1 MATYSNLSYGSKG
14 DDVKKMQTALINAG
28 YSVGSSGADG
38 SFGPATQA
46 AVKKYQA
53 DNGLAVD
60 GIAGSNTLG
69 KLYETSTTSSTAAT
83 SSGTTSPEK
92 PTAPKYDPVSDTAY
106 QEALAALQQ
115 ANKNT
120 PKYAGTYDGQLKDL
134 YDQIVNRD
142 KFSYDINADML
153 YKQYAN
159 QYILNGKLAMMDSM
173 GQAASLNGGYGSSYG
188 QAVGQQTY
196 NAYLQQLS
204 DIVPEL
210 YAQAY
215 DQYNAEGDK
224 LLQQYAMIGDL
235 ADDEYGKYQDAY
247 TRWANE
253 RDYAQE
259 QADTAYDRGYNDYLA
274 KLSQYNADREY
285 ELTLEQWNYKK
296 EQDAKAAAAASSSGR
311 SGGGGYKGTGGGGDD
326 EDSGGGKVEKFS
338 SSRALNEA
346 VANGSTYDERLVN
359 LKAML
364 DEGNITEKQY
374 KDLVFA
380 LNPRYSYK

>member
-1 MATYSNLSYGSKG
+1 MATTYSNLSRGSRG
-14 DDVKKMQTALINAG
+14 EDVKKMQQALINAG
-28 YSVGSSGADG
+28 YSVGSAGADG
-38 SFGPATQA
+38 SFGPDTEK
-46 AVKKYQA
+46 AVLKFQK
-53 DNGLAVD
+53 DNGLKTD
-60 GIAGSNTLG
+60 GIAGNNTLG
-69 KLYETSTTSSTAAT
+69 KLYGSSMTPSKTTSTSTQPKT
-83 SSGTTSPEK
+83 
-92 PTAPKYDPVSDTAY
+92 PTYNPVNDKAY
-106 QEALAALQQ
+106 QSALASLQA
-115 ANKNT
+115 ANKNM
-120 PKYAGTYDGQLKDL
+120 PQYAGTYDGQLKEL

-142 KFSYDINADML
+142 KFSYDINSDML

-159 QYILNGKLAMMDSM
+159 QYIQNGKLAMMDSM
-173 GQAASLNGGYGSSYG
+173 GQAAALNGGYGSSYG

-204 DIVPEL
+204 DIVPDL

-224 LLQQYAMIGDL
+224 LLQQYALIGDL
-235 ADDEYGKYQDAY
+235 KDDEYAKYQDAY
-247 TRWANE
+247 NRWANE
-253 RDYAQE
+253 RAYAQE
-259 QADTAYDRGYNDYLA
+259 QVDNAYDRGYNEYLA
-274 KLSQYNADREY
+274 KLSQYNTDREY
-285 ELTLEQWNYKK
+285 QLALDQFKFNK
-296 EQDAKAAAAASSSGR
+296 EQTQKKNSVS
-311 SGGGGYKGTGGGGDD
+311 SGGGSTRSSSSSTKRTGSSTSEKPAQD
-326 EDSGGGKVEKFS
+326 VEKFT

>member
-1 MATYSNLSYGSKG
+1 MATTYSNLSRGSRG
-14 DDVKKMQTALINAG
+14 EDVKKMQQALINAG
-28 YSVGSSGADG
+28 YSVGSAGADG
-38 SFGPATQA
+38 SFGPDTEK
-46 AVKKYQA
+46 AVLRYQKN
-53 DNGLAVD
+53 NGLKTD
-60 GIAGSNTLG
+60 GIAGNNTLG
-69 KLYETSTTSSTAAT
+69 KLYGSSTKTSSKTTSTSTQPKT
-83 SSGTTSPEK
+83 
-92 PTAPKYDPVSDTAY
+92 PTYNPVNDKAY
-106 QEALAALQQ
+106 QSALASLQA
-115 ANKNT
+115 ANKNM
-120 PKYAGTYDGQLKDL
+120 PQYAGTYDGQLKEL

-142 KFSYDINADML
+142 KFSYDINSDML

-159 QYILNGKLAMMDSM
+159 QYIQNGKLAMMDSM
-173 GQAASLNGGYGSSYG
+173 GQAAALNGGYGSSYG

-204 DIVPEL
+204 DIVPDL

-224 LLQQYAMIGDL
+224 LLQQYALIGDL
-235 ADDEYGKYQDAY
+235 KDDEYAKYQDAY
-247 TRWANE
+247 NRWANE
-253 RDYAQE
+253 RAYAQE
-259 QADTAYDRGYNDYLA
+259 QVDNAYDRGYNEYLA
-274 KLSQYNADREY
+274 KLSQYNTDREY
-285 ELTLEQWNYKK
+285 QLALEQFKFNK
-296 EQDAKAAAAASSSGR
+296 EQTKKKNSVSSGGNG
-311 SGGGGYKGTGGGGDD
+311 SPTGSPPP
-326 EDSGGGKVEKFS
+326 EKPPQEVEKFT

>member
-1 MATYSNLSYGSKG
+1 MATYSNLYRGSKG
-14 DDVKKMQTALINAG
+14 EDVKKMQQALINAG
-28 YSVGSSGADG
+28 YSVGSAGADG
-38 SFGPATQA
+38 SFGPDTEK
-46 AVKKYQA
+46 AVLRYQKN
-53 DNGLAVD
+53 NGLKTD
-60 GIAGSNTLG
+60 GIAGNNTLG
-69 KLYETSTTSSTAAT
+69 KLYGSSTKTSSKTTSTSTQPKT
-83 SSGTTSPEK
+83 
-92 PTAPKYDPVSDTAY
+92 PTYNPINDKAY
-106 QEALAALQQ
+106 QSALASLQA
-115 ANKNT
+115 ANKNM
-120 PKYAGTYDGQLKDL
+120 PQYAGTYDGQLKEL

-142 KFSYDINADML
+142 KFSYDINSDML

-159 QYILNGKLAMMDSM
+159 QYAQNGKLAMMDSM
-173 GQAASLNGGYGSSYG
+173 GQAAALNGGYGSSYG

-204 DIVPEL
+204 DIVPDL

-224 LLQQYAMIGDL
+224 LLQQYALIGDL
-235 ADDEYGKYQDAY
+235 KDDEYAKYQDAY
-247 TRWANE
+247 NRWANE
-253 RDYAQE
+253 RAYAQE
-259 QADTAYDRGYNDYLA
+259 QADNAYNRGYNEYLA
-274 KLSQYNADREY
+274 KLSQYNTDREY
-285 ELTLEQWNYKK
+285 QLALDQFKFNK
-296 EQDAKAAAAASSSGR
+296 EQTQKKNSVS
-311 SGGGGYKGTGGGGDD
+311 SGGGSTRSSSSSTKRTGSSTSEKPAQD
-326 EDSGGGKVEKFS
+326 VEKFS